1 MKRLISIR
9 ELTNRINRKLA
20 KDSRQLIK
28 YKPRIASEHPVE
40 EYAVI
45 DIRTKLIVNFHMS
58 SELQE
63 FARNLGC
70 LNYLEEITEY

>member
-9 ELTNRINRKLA
+9 ELITRINRKLA

-28 YKPRIASEHPVE
+28 YRPRIASEQPVE

-45 DIRTKLIVNFHMS
+45 DTRTNLILNFHMF

-63 FARNLGC
+63 FARTLGC
-70 LNYLEEITEY
+70 LNYLEEITEF